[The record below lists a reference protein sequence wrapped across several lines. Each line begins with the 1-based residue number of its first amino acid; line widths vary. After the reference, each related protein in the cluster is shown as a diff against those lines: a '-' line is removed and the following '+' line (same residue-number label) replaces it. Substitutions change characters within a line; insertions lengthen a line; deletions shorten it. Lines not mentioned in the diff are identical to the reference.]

1 MPRKN
6 KEERWVSAREA
17 TRILEEKAGRPI
29 ARNYI
34 GILVKLGKV
43 EARPVDGRTN
53 EYRASDLENYVIKPR
68 SKPKEEKAEAEQNS
82 SANATI

>member
-1 MPRKN
+1 MPRGK

-17 TRILEEKAGRPI
+17 TKILEEKAGRPI

-43 EARPVDGRTN
+43 EARPIDGRTN
-53 EYRASDLENYVIKPR
+53 EYKANDVENYVVKPR
-68 SKPKEEKAEAEQNS
+68 SKQKTVESPSMEGEA
-82 SANATI
+82 A

>member
-1 MPRKN
+1 MPRKK

-17 TRILEEKAGRPI
+17 TKILEEKAGRPI

-43 EARPVDGRTN
+43 EARHVDGRTN
-53 EYRASDLENYVIKPR
+53 EYRASDLENYVVKPR
-68 SKPKEEKAEAEQNS
+68 SKPKQEKAEQNEGT
-82 SANATI
+82 ANVA